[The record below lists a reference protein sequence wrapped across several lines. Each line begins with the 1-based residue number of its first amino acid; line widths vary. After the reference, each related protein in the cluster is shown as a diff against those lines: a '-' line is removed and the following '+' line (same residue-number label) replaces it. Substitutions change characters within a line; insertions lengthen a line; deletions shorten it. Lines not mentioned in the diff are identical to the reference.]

1 MRCLR
6 LAEANAIVVHG
17 LGAFGWQIPL
27 DRTVVAAGWVG
38 LIANRFRISTTR
50 SGGHRLV
57 RAILVRQMIDIL
69 VWPVLPVSGFGG
81 RSRWPLPARALAV
94 ILRLS
99 HAVSI
104 ETGVV
109 GVMIV
114 ETVSR
119 GIAVS
124 GVILGVFGS
133 LRLRAIPVVAIRPE
147 PWLPGWMVAISTT
160 PRSSRIRLG
169 SEHHRLPRV
178 TPINCG
184 FEAANGVQRPFPA
197 IARRV
202 RLVRIS
208 DRIAICVLV
217 GDRP

>member
-6 LAEANAIVVHG
+6 LAEANAIVVDG

-27 DRTVVAAGWVG
+27 DGTVVAAGWVG
-38 LIANRFRISTTR
+38 LIANRFRIPTTR

-69 VWPVLPVSGFGG
+69 VWAVLPVSGFGG
-81 RSRWPLPARALAV
+81 RSRGSLLAWALAV
-94 ILRLS
+94 ILTLAVILGLS

-109 GVMIV
+109 GVVIV
-114 ETVSR
+114 EAISR
-119 GIAVS
+119 GIVVS
-124 GVILGVFGS
+124 GVILGLFGS

-169 SEHHRLPRV
+169 SEHHRLSRV
-178 TPINCG
+178 PPINCG

-202 RLVRIS
+202 GLVRIS
-208 DRIAICVLV
+208 DGIAI
-217 GDRP
+217 